1 MFPGNADNI
10 QSGHTRHADI
20 EQNQIRRFRQKKLQ
34 GGIAVC
40 RFSCNGKSQC
50 FPIKQTAQTLAYDGL
65 VICNEQLIHSASF
78 LILLLENNLL
88 KL

>member
-1 MFPGNADNI
+1 MIPGNADNI

-50 FPIKQTAQTLAYDGL
+50 FPIKQTAEPLAYNGL